1 MAEQI
6 QAGWLRIEVVYA
18 NPERQWQGELV
29 LAAGSTVRQALQA
42 AMAASLIP
50 DEAIDPARLGIF
62 GRRASADTVLTDG
75 DRIEIYRPLRLD
87 PKEAR
92 RRRAQS

>member
-1 MAEQI
+1 MAEQV
-6 QAGWLRIEVVYA
+6 QDGWLRIEVVYA
-18 NPERQWQGELV
+18 SPERQWQGELK
-29 LAAGSTVRQALQA
+29 LAVGTTLRQAVQA
-42 AMAASLIP
+42 AVGASLIP

-62 GRRASADTVLTDG
+62 GRRVSADTVLTDG
-75 DRIEIYRPLRLD
+75 DRIEIYRPLTLD